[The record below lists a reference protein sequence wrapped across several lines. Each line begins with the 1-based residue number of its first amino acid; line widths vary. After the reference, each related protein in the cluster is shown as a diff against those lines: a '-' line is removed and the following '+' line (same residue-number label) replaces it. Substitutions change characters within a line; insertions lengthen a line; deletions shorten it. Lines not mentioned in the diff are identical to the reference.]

1 MYAERCFCVSILSL
15 PLGKEPVM
23 HIHRCD
29 NLDCR
34 SILAIHFEGYD
45 HNDCD
50 GDERELCQYCLDVD
64 YECFTI
70 TPESCGIK
78 I

>member
-1 MYAERCFCVSILSL
+1 
-15 PLGKEPVM
+15 M

-50 GDERELCQYCLDVD
+50 GDERELCQYCLDAD
-64 YECFTI
+64 YECHTI